1 MVLSIARLA
10 KVAVKAAEGIDS
22 QGKVCLVPVSPALPW
37 LNVDVP
43 SCPPLHEVRQ
53 VLHRAEITYPPS
65 IEVILSP

>member
-37 LNVDVP
+37 YL
-43 SCPPLHEVRQ
+43 SMKYAKFCTAQKLHIHH
-53 VLHRAEITYPPS
+53 L
-65 IEVILSP
+65 LK